1 MTLAAIFL
9 FVMVGLFPNLHDAM
23 HTAAVAIIQLQQVGS
38 IAEVAHVEFDFHVG
52 NLLLFQQTAVDIVD
66 ANGL

>member
-9 FVMVGLFPNLHDAM
+9 FVMIGLFPDLHDTMYA
-23 HTAAVAIIQLQQVGS
+23 AAVAIIQLQQVGA

-52 NLLLFQQTAVDIVD
+52 NLLFSQQTAVDVVD